1 MKKYICTL
9 IIMIC
14 SLAFCC
20 PAAFAGKRD
29 LIDSAEEREEVTE
42 DILFTVNY
50 GGARGDIPREI
61 TEEDIDF
68 SQLYRVY
75 SNSEIFKKK
84 AEENSEIT
92 GLLKE
97 SHYIWQLP
105 LYIDGTSVQVDISR
119 SADSDQWHS
128 GAIYVYENEYVNYE
142 DNIEAS
148 LQNAGLDPADYA
160 WEYVS
165 GIPGIRYPV
174 AIVFDEEKALYV
186 IPAEDASARTF
197 NGDWETV
204 SAGNEVPGEISGEE
218 SVPAGDV
225 FPVYHFNDV
234 SAASRHLP
242 IFSSEFGIEPY
253 KPNYII
259 FAIIFIIMYIVI
271 RKLLSGSRKKCRLFF
286 LTFICFVTLFS
297 FTAFAEKRDLI
308 DTSDERTA
316 IENLTEDIVWE
327 VNNCGALS
335 DLPRSIT
342 EEDVD
347 IDKAYKIYSSSDI
360 FSAKTDSTSEIK
372 QILNE
377 SYSSWQIPIFI
388 EGNTVL
394 SNFSKVTHIDDD
406 LPEDVKERLEEKLDE
421 WSPSSVSTY
430 KNEIVDL
437 VSNVETSL
445 RDAGL
450 TPENY
455 IYEFVSGIPGIRYP
469 VAIVFDEEKAL
480 YVIPAKEAT
489 ARVFEGDWETVHETN
504 AATPSDATPSNA
516 QPASYNFTGDGFPVY
531 NFDDVS
537 LASRHSKSLGL
548 GGVGLKPYKANMAF
562 HLLSGLA
569 VLALLFC
576 AVRTIRRRRIS

>member
-29 LIDSAEEREEVTE
+29 LIDSAGEREEIGEAAE
-42 DILFTVNY
+42 DIAQAVNSS
-50 GGARGDIPREI
+50 GARSMIPRDI
-61 TEEDIDF
+61 TENDIDF

-75 SNSEIFKKK
+75 SNSEIFKEK

-119 SADSDQWHS
+119 SADSGQWHS

-148 LQNAGLDPADYA
+148 LQNAGLDPKEYA

-165 GIPGIRYPV
+165 G
-174 AIVFDEEKALYV
+174 L
-186 IPAEDASARTF
+186 
-197 NGDWETV
+197 
-204 SAGNEVPGEISGEE
+204 
-218 SVPAGDV
+218 
-225 FPVYHFNDV
+225 
-234 SAASRHLP
+234 
-242 IFSSEFGIEPY
+242 
-253 KPNYII
+253 
-259 FAIIFIIMYIVI
+259 
-271 RKLLSGSRKKCRLFF
+271 
-286 LTFICFVTLFS
+286 
-297 FTAFAEKRDLI
+297 
-308 DTSDERTA
+308 
-316 IENLTEDIVWE
+316 
-327 VNNCGALS
+327 
-335 DLPRSIT
+335 
-342 EEDVD
+342 
-347 IDKAYKIYSSSDI
+347 
-360 FSAKTDSTSEIK
+360 
-372 QILNE
+372 
-377 SYSSWQIPIFI
+377 
-388 EGNTVL
+388 
-394 SNFSKVTHIDDD
+394 
-406 LPEDVKERLEEKLDE
+406 
-421 WSPSSVSTY
+421 
-430 KNEIVDL
+430 
-437 VSNVETSL
+437 
-445 RDAGL
+445 
-450 TPENY
+450 
-455 IYEFVSGIPGIRYP
+455 PGIRYP

-504 AATPSDATPSNA
+504 AATPSNA
-516 QPASYNFTGDGFPVY
+516 QPAFYNFTGDGFPVY

>member
-20 PAAFAGKRD
+20 PAAFAGKID
-29 LIDSAEEREEVTE
+29 LIDSAGEREEIGEAAE
-42 DILFTVNY
+42 DIAQAVNSS
-50 GGARGDIPREI
+50 GARSMIPRDI
-61 TEEDIDF
+61 TENDIDF

-75 SNSEIFKKK
+75 SNSEIFKEK

-119 SADSDQWHS
+119 SADSGQWHS

-148 LQNAGLDPADYA
+148 LQNAGLDPKEYA

-165 GIPGIRYPV
+165 GLPGIRYPV
-174 AIVFDEEKALYV
+174 AIVFDEQRARFI
-186 IPAEDASARTF
+186 IPAENSSSHTF
-197 NGDWETV
+197 IGDWETV
-204 SAGNEVPGEISGEE
+204 SAGNTSSGKMPGEE
-218 SVPAGDV
+218 SVPTGDI

-259 FAIIFIIMYIVI
+259 FAIIFIIVYIVI

-308 DTSDERTA
+308 DTSDERTE

-327 VNNCGALS
+327 VNNCGSLS

-455 IYEFVSGIPGIRYP
+455 TYEFVSGIPGIRYP

-504 AATPSDATPSNA
+504 AATPSNA
-516 QPASYNFTGDGFPVY
+516 QPAFYNFTGDGFPVY